1 VLSPA
6 EPEVE
11 RVKAWGEMLKVM
23 RSQLVSISTKTSFK
37 RSLSMITLLKKPSFA
52 RFILQH
58 IGRTEPE
65 KLMKNLKRD
74 CLDYCIT
81 AENSILRRF

>member
-23 RSQLVSISTKTSFK
+23 RSQLVSISTKTSFR
-37 RSLSMITLLKKPSFA
+37 RSLSMITLLKSEQTLLHEIYFLP
-52 RFILQH
+52 H
-58 IGRTEPE
+58 GTELK
-65 KLMKNLKRD
+65 KLMKNLERNY
-74 CLDYCIT
+74 LDYCIWHFF
-81 AENSILRRF
+81 S